1 MNTIQEEIL
10 NKFKQSLTNEDL
22 ERLKKKDSN
31 ITLKIGIVLI
41 AIATIIS
48 ILRVISNSLIDTNF
62 YILSFWPLLLIGS
75 SFIIANVWFK
85 SDLNRITIQKNLIEK
100 GFDVYNISEENNFEY
115 IQEFGNLLFKDIV
128 NFLHSDK
135 ELILTL
141 REIFYYENELKILSA
156 SGLPKELSFYFRN
169 EIKINNKPF
178 YLYNQLYGYVTT
190 EQKILLKRLKELLEK
205 LEQEELPNKK
215 LLIKNEID
223 LLQKRISLPVE
234 VIFGFNIT

>member
-10 NKFKQSLTNEDL
+10 NKFKQSLTNKDL

-178 YLYNQLYGYVTT
+178 YLYNQLYGYITKDQ
-190 EQKILLKRLKELLEK
+190 EILLKRLKDLLNK
-205 LEQEELPNKK
+205 LNEEELSHNK
-215 LLIKNEID
+215 LLIRNEID

-234 VIFGFNIT
+234 FISEYI

>member
-10 NKFKQSLTNEDL
+10 NKFKQALSNEDL

-41 AIATIIS
+41 TIATIIS

-75 SFIIANVWFK
+75 ILIIANVWFK
-85 SDLNRITIQKNLIEK
+85 SDLNRIAIQKNLIEK
-100 GFDVYNISEENNFEY
+100 GFDVYNLSEENNFEY
-115 IQEFGNLLFKDIV
+115 IQEFGNLLFKNIDS
-128 NFLHSDK
+128 FLHSDK

-178 YLYNQLYGYVTT
+178 YLYNQLYGYVTKDQ
-190 EQKILLKRLKELLEK
+190 EILLKRLKDLLNK
-205 LEQEELPNKK
+205 LNEEEIPHNK

-223 LLQKRISLPVE
+223 SLQKRISLPVE
-234 VIFGFNIT
+234 FISEYI

>member
-10 NKFKQSLTNEDL
+10 NKFKQDLSNEDL

-62 YILSFWPLLLIGS
+62 YIFSFWPLLLIGS

-100 GFDVYNISEENNFEY
+100 GFDVYNLSEENNFEY
-115 IQEFGNLLFKDIV
+115 IQEFGNLLFKDIAS
-128 NFLHSDK
+128 FLHSDK

-178 YLYNQLYGYVTT
+178 YLYNQLYGYITKDQ
-190 EQKILLKRLKELLEK
+190 EILLKRLKDLLNK
-205 LEQEELPNKK
+205 LNKEELSHNK

-234 VIFGFNIT
+234 FISEYI

>member
-10 NKFKQSLTNEDL
+10 NKFKQALTNEDL
-22 ERLKKKDSN
+22 EKLKKKNSN

-115 IQEFGNLLFKDIV
+115 IQEFGNLLFKDIA

-178 YLYNQLYGYVTT
+178 YLYNQLYGYITKDQ
-190 EQKILLKRLKELLEK
+190 EILLKRLKDLLNK
-205 LEQEELPNKK
+205 LNEEELSHNK
-215 LLIKNEID
+215 LLIRNEID

-234 VIFGFNIT
+234 FISEYI